1 MKKNILLTGGTGY
14 VATHTCLEL
23 IKSGFDVI
31 LFDNLSN
38 SKELVLKL

>member
-23 IKSGFDVI
+23 IKSGFDVSSVVMCHI
-31 LFDNLSN
+31 
-38 SKELVLKL
+38 